1 MTIMELVTK
10 LYVLSA
16 QEVDMAAKAA
26 VQAGIPGAKDVY
38 MAWGKEKGIAAK
50 ELEAAYKE
58 AQPAKSS
65 GGPRGFADMYYDWLA
80 EASRSEQEAH
90 DLIMSNESQNV
101 RNHLTH
107 YLNIWA
113 LAESVRAGHKVSR
126 TISAGKAT
134 PKAGGSSAKQKAETK
149 EEPKDT
155 WEYNAADPFADV
167 RSAWETLERE
177 VKAKRPRKTMLHP
190 DKVAKFGDDALT
202 TAFTKAFQTYSK
214 GR

>member
-16 QEVDMAAKAA
+16 EEVDMAAKAA

-65 GGPRGFADMYYDWLA
+65 GGPRGFADVYYDWLA
-80 EASRSEQEAH
+80 ESSREEQEAH
-90 DLIMSNESQNV
+90 DYIMGNDSQNV

-113 LAESVRAGHKVSR
+113 LAETVRRGHKVAR
-126 TISAGKAT
+126 TITAGKASPK
-134 PKAGGSSAKQKAETK
+134 PKADSAKKAKPEQ
-149 EEPKDT
+149 EKDT
-155 WEYNAADPFADV
+155 WEYDAANPYRDV
-167 RSAWETLERE
+167 RSAWETLER
-177 VKAKRPRKTMLHP
+177 VKKSARPAKTKVHP
-190 DKVAKFGDDALT
+190 DKVAYLNDAELT
-202 TAFTKAFQTYSK
+202 AAYTKAFQIYSK
-214 GR
+214 